1 MKNYSEKYPVFVA
14 TVLIILISLI
24 RILDVFIIRSDEMFG
39 EQVLTKCVGLF
50 LIIIYVWSVKGNLI
64 GIGLHTSRWIES
76 IILGLFVMS
85 IGLVIGYAGEWLY
98 LFSKAQ
104 DPKIYFQPEGM
115 SLIPGN
121 AATGGVILGLTLFS
135 GNIINSLMEE
145 GFFRGLVITHFG
157 TKMSTQKANWAQ
169 AIIFGIWHIV
179 WPLRDYLDGKT
190 NLGSMVGISAGYI
203 LLSGM
208 IGFAWGYFFLKT
220 NSLWTSISA
229 HTLNNTMINFIHI
242 SVSTGIASTLGL
254 RVSISTL
261 TVIILL
267 PFVKKI
273 ASEWKMPSF
282 MVWSIIRND

>member
-1 MKNYSEKYPVFVA
+1 
-14 TVLIILISLI
+14 
-24 RILDVFIIRSDEMFG
+24 
-39 EQVLTKCVGLF
+39 
-50 LIIIYVWSVKGNLI
+50 
-64 GIGLHTSRWIES
+64 
-76 IILGLFVMS
+76 
-85 IGLVIGYAGEWLY
+85 
-98 LFSKAQ
+98 
-104 DPKIYFQPEGM
+104 
-115 SLIPGN
+115 
-121 AATGGVILGLTLFS
+121 
-135 GNIINSLMEE
+135 
-145 GFFRGLVITHFG
+145 
-157 TKMSTQKANWAQ
+157 
-169 AIIFGIWHIV
+169 
-179 WPLRDYLDGKT
+179 
-190 NLGSMVGISAGYI
+190 MVGISAGYI

-282 MVWSIIRND
+282 LVWSIIRND